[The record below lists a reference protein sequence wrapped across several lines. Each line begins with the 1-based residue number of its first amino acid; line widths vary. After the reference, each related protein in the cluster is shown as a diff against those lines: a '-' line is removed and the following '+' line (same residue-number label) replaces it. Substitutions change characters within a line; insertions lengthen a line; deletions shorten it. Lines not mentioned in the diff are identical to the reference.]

1 MASIEVF
8 CTEEELTEW
17 VQLLCEA
24 HGLAG
29 LVFQATDS
37 PMVGK
42 LVMDASKLS
51 IRENTFR
58 VFLFPKAASPTE
70 PLEMKDTQPR
80 KWGWVDVDPGHL
92 FERGGAT
99 ILLLSVIC
107 GEDFDVEPIH
117 PARYI
122 HWLRRKLRKQT
133 FVGVKIRSEDSP
145 GERIVRDIRYSKQAL
160 LLYRSGV
167 IWKQATNDKTFFT
180 PIEDKDDPVQR
191 IAGR

>member
-1 MASIEVF
+1 MSLF
-8 CTEEELTEW
+8 
-17 VQLLCEA
+17 
-24 HGLAG
+24 
-29 LVFQATDS
+29 FQRINRLNIQKDIFQ
-37 PMVGK
+37 VY
-42 LVMDASKLS
+42 
-51 IRENTFR
+51 
-58 VFLFPKAASPTE
+58 LFPKGACPVES
-70 PLEMKDTQPR
+70 LEMKDVQPR
-80 KWGWVDVDPGHL
+80 KWGWIDIRPGHL

-122 HWLRRKLRKQT
+122 HWLRRKLRNQT
-133 FVGVKIRSEDSP
+133 FVGVKIKSEESP

-180 PIEDKDDPVQR
+180 PIEDKDDLAQKS
-191 IAGR
+191 AGR